1 MVTTQE
7 IIERTLYASLM
18 RVTLQL
24 GKTINPEDYL
34 PVSAQNSEAYKAA
47 VKAIGPNFI
56 YIFGVGNNQVRGA
69 KVVPRIT
76 VDLNAYY
83 PGNVGTEAFMIGD
96 EKVNDEYVAYNFP
109 FETKDVQ
116 FDIHLV
122 ANTAEQLRILHS
134 IMYTALPA
142 RGYIRPFLEAS
153 LKEYLETTK
162 LYKTGNVYLEVSNYY
177 DHNDQE
183 HGLLEKVYSYTC
195 YDSYIEEIENTDV
208 GPITPIKDISAI
220 ISVTQPNYNGTSDDQ
235 SIKLQVPAE

>member
-18 RVTLQL
+18 RVALQL

-34 PVSAQNSEAYKAA
+34 PVSDQNSEAYKAA
-47 VKAIGPNFI
+47 VEAIGPDFI

-76 VDLNAYY
+76 VELNAYY
-83 PGNVGTEAFMIGD
+83 PGNIGTEAFMIGD
-96 EKVNDEYVAYNFP
+96 EKVNDEYVAYNLP
-109 FETKDVQ
+109 FESKNVQ

-122 ANTAEQLRILHS
+122 ANTAEQMRILHS

-142 RGYIRPFLEAS
+142 RGYIIPFLEAS
-153 LKEYLETTK
+153 LEKYLETAK
-162 LYKTGNVYLEVSNYY
+162 LYKTGNIYLEVSNYY

-195 YDSYIEEIENTDV
+195 YDSYIEETENTDI

-220 ISVTQPNYNGTSDDQ
+220 ISVIQPNYNVVGDDL

>member
-18 RVTLQL
+18 RVALQL

-47 VKAIGPNFI
+47 VEAIGQDFI

-76 VDLNAYY
+76 VELNAYY

-109 FETKDVQ
+109 FETKNVQ

-142 RGYIRPFLEAS
+142 RGYIRPFLEAT
-153 LKEYLETTK
+153 LEEYLETSK
-162 LYKTGNVYLEVSNYY
+162 LYKTGNIYLEVSNYY

-195 YDSYIEEIENTDV
+195 YDSYIEETENTEI

-220 ISVTQPNYNGTSDDQ
+220 ISVTQPNSEGSSEDP